1 MEAHS
6 NEELQIKLLTPD
18 GDSRKGGMRTMPF
31 IIVNEAFAKVAS
43 FGLRPNMIFYL
54 MEVYH
59 LEAATGTSILSVWS
73 AFSNSLSIFGAFISD
88 SYLGRFRVIVLGS
101 FSALLGMTFLW
112 FTSVFPLLTPS
123 SCHEPN
129 GSSCSTPT
137 PTQLAFLLSCFGLLS
152 IGSGCIGPCSI
163 AFGADQL
170 SLGRI
175 TIDKQRTI
183 DSYFN
188 WYYTSITLSSVFGF
202 TFLVYIQDRFGWQ
215 VGFAVPVFIMLC
227 STLTFLMGSS
237 LYVKIEVGKSPFL
250 GIVQVLIFAFKN
262 RKMSLSSDD
271 CYNHTEGTDRVELT
285 QSLRFLNKACVI
297 KDSNTDSSVSNPSSL
312 PTAENVESVK
322 SLIRIAPVWSAGI
335 LPFTVASQSFPVLQ
349 AKTMN
354 RHITSRFEI
363 PAGSFTVFMVLT
375 LTIWIVFYDRIL
387 VPILAKRTNQPRGM
401 LPKTRMG
408 IGLVISVAAMAVSAV
423 VEAVRR
429 DSGGAM
435 SAMWLVPQYALLG
448 VAEGFNAIGQL
459 EFFYSELPRSM
470 SSVAMAV
477 NGVSNAFSG
486 LLGGVLINVVDSVTG
501 GGGNVSWLSSDID
514 EGRLDYYYWFLG
526 FLSLVNFFYF
536 LICCRVH
543 RRISPENGGFSGEV
557 IGEEGSDLKR
567 GYQYCP
573 TWARRHL
580 QPAGWAPS
588 GLGYTFGTGFGDR
601 NSDKL

>member
-1 MEAHS
+1 METHS

-18 GDSRKGGMRTMPF
+18 GDNRKGGMKTMPF
-31 IIVNEAFAKVAS
+31 IIVNEAFEKVAKY
-43 FGLRPNMIFYL
+43 GLMPNMIFYL

-59 LEAATGTSILSVWS
+59 MEAATGTSILSVWS
-73 AFSNSLSIFGAFISD
+73 AFSNGLSIFGALISD

-112 FTSVFPLLTPS
+112 FTSIFPQLTPS

-129 GSSCSTPT
+129 GSGCSPPT
-137 PTQLAFLLSCFGLLS
+137 PTQLAFLLSSFGLLS

-170 SLGRI
+170 SHGRI

-188 WYYTSITLSSVFGF
+188 WYYASVAVSTVFAF
-202 TFLVYIQDRFGWQ
+202 TFVVYIQDRFGWQ
-215 VGFAVPVFIMLC
+215 VGFAVPAFIMLC
-227 STLTFLMGSS
+227 SALAFLMGSS
-237 LYVKIEVGKSPFL
+237 LYVKIEVGESPFM
-250 GIVQVLIFAFKN
+250 GFVQVLIFAFKN
-262 RKMSLSSDD
+262 RKMSLLSDD
-271 CYNHTEGTDRVELT
+271 CYNHTDGMDRVELT
-285 QSLRFLNKACVI
+285 ESLRFLNKACVI
-297 KDSNTDSSVSNPSSL
+297 RDSNTDSSVSNPSSL
-312 PTAENVESVK
+312 PTAENVESLK
-322 SLIRIAPVWSAGI
+322 SLIRIAPVWSSGI
-335 LPFTVASQSFPVLQ
+335 LPFTVISQNFPVLQ

-363 PAGSFTVFMVLT
+363 PAGSFIVFMVLS

-387 VPILAKRTNQPRGM
+387 VPIIAKRTHQPRGM

-408 IGLVISVAAMAVSAV
+408 IGLLISVAAMAVSAV

-429 DSGGAM
+429 DSAATFGGKPNTTTAM

-477 NGVSNAFSG
+477 NMVSNAVSG
-486 LLGGVLINVVDSVTG
+486 LVGGVLINVVDSMTG
-501 GGGNVSWLSSDID
+501 DEGGVSWLSSDIN
-514 EGRLDYYYWFLG
+514 EGHLDYYYWFLG

-536 LICCRVH
+536 LMCCGVH
-543 RRISPENGGFSGEV
+543 RRILPENGRFSGEV
-557 IGEEGSDLKR
+557 IGEEGVDLKH
-567 GYQYCP
+567 G
-573 TWARRHL
+573 
-580 QPAGWAPS
+580 
-588 GLGYTFGTGFGDR
+588 
-601 NSDKL
+601 